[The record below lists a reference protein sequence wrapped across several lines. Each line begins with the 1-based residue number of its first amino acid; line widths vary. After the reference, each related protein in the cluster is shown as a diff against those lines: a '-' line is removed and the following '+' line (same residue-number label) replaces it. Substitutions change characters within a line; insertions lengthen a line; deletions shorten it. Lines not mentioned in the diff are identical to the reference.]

1 MLLNRKKSSVAIS
14 LMLNH
19 NLTRLLLNEAHL
31 TKNLLKLNYVD
42 KREITITK
50 ITILIT
56 YTRT

>member
-1 MLLNRKKSSVAIS
+1 
-14 LMLNH
+14 MLNH
-19 NLTRLLLNEAHL
+19 NFTGLSLNEAHL
-31 TKNLLKLNYVD
+31 TENLLKLNYVD